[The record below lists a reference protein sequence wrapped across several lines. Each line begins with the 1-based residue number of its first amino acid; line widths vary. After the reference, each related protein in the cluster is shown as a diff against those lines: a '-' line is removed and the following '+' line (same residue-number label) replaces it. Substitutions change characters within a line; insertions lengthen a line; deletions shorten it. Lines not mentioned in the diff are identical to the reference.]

1 MIIKEIDYLID
12 PFYNLKG
19 EFQLLLLDYNK
30 NQIFS
35 DNIEIYLGDY
45 RIINILEISK
55 INDNFNCPII
65 KGSHALFQI

>member
-45 RIINILEISK
+45 RIINIFL
-55 INDNFNCPII
+55 
-65 KGSHALFQI
+65 L